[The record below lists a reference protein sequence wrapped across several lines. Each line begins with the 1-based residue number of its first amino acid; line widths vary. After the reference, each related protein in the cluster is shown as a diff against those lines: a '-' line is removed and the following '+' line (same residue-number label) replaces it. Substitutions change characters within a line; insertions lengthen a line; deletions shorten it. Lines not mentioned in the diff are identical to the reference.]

1 MQALIDKLKDRIAE
15 VDADA
20 PEDGAAD
27 GDVSRNQAYAA
38 AYRDALSLA
47 QREVDAVQTFLYLL
61 LRDEL
66 SAGKVEKLVQDAT
79 VGFGKET
86 WYSNPHV
93 AAYAAEL
100 RYRLLEGKDPPATAA
115 DPPTASSPTK

>member
-1 MQALIDKLKDRIAE
+1 MQALIDKLKQRIFATSE
-15 VDADA
+15 RATLGSGDDALI
-20 PEDGAAD
+20 
-27 GDVSRNQAYAA
+27 NQAYST

-66 SAGKVEKLVQDAT
+66 SAGKVEKLVLEAT

-100 RYRLLEGKDPPATAA
+100 RYRLLEGKDPPTTAA
-115 DPPTASSPTK
+115 DPQAASSQTK

>member
-1 MQALIDKLKDRIAE
+1 MQALIDKLKQRIFATQE
-15 VDADA
+15 RATLGSGDDALI
-20 PEDGAAD
+20 
-27 GDVSRNQAYAA
+27 NQSYSN

-66 SAGKVEKLVQDAT
+66 SAGKVEKLVLDAT

-115 DPPTASSPTK
+115 NPPAASSPTK

>member
-1 MQALIDKLKDRIAE
+1 MQTLIEKLKQRMI
-15 VDADA
+15 DAD
-20 PEDGAAD
+20 ERAAS
-27 GDVSRNQAYAA
+27 GTGTGKIVSESYVT

-47 QREVDAVQTFLYLL
+47 QREVDVVQTFLYLL

-66 SAGKVEKLVQDAT
+66 SAGKVEVLVSAAQA
-79 VGFGKET
+79 GFGKET
-86 WYSNPHV
+86 RYSNLHV

-115 DPPTASSPTK
+115 DLPTASSPTK

>member
-1 MQALIDKLKDRIAE
+1 MQALIDKLKQRCHDHE
-15 VDADA
+15 VV
-20 PEDGAAD
+20 AAIP
-27 GDVSRNQAYAA
+27 SQTERNQAYAA

-66 SAGKVEKLVQDAT
+66 SAGKVEVLVSAAQA
-79 VGFGKET
+79 GFGKET
-86 WYSNPHV
+86 RYSNPHV

-100 RYRLLEGKDPPATAA
+100 RYRLLEGKDPPT
-115 DPPTASSPTK
+115 SGK

>member
-1 MQALIDKLKDRIAE
+1 MQALIDKLKQRCLDHE
-15 VDADA
+15 VV
-20 PEDGAAD
+20 AAIP
-27 GDVSRNQAYAA
+27 SQTERNQAYAA

-115 DPPTASSPTK
+115 DLPTASSPTK